1 MSNLVEFALS
11 ALSLLIILIVRR
23 YRTPQAKAPPV
34 FPYQIPW
41 IGLAST
47 FSYGAFKHLLQAHK
61 IFGPLQPVTFVVAGR
76 RIHVFTHP
84 SDITAVY
91 RNKLDLSFEKTV
103 ETFFLGCD
111 YPSDP
116 ESISR
121 LRTLLDSQ
129 HDMFVTH
136 MSPTKTADIVRSM
149 LPTMQSQIATLTK
162 CTEELDLFEWSYS
175 AIATSVL
182 TAMWGPRLLAENPGF
197 ISTLRKLDDDM
208 LKLSAGLPR
217 WMRRNETAH
226 LEAVIE
232 MFRKYYTIPQTEGPS
247 VTKDR
252 AMECFELGCTLDEIA
267 AQNTF
272 LVFGF
277 TTNMPR
283 HAAWATY
290 WISQDQNLLEKVRKE
305 IEPAFKGGEPNMDYL
320 MTECPIFKAAWNESI
335 RVSGSAQSSRSV
347 LRDTKIG
354 EYEVKEGSIV
364 LCVSRS
370 AQTLEDIWGHNPEEF
385 NADRFLNNPALERSP
400 YFRPFGGGTSLCGGR
415 HMASRLGLTFT
426 AILLRK
432 FDITAERT
440 EVSIESPLLA
450 GTFRPKGPMR
460 TRIKERSI
468 AA

>member
-1 MSNLVEFALS
+1 MTNLVEFALS
-11 ALSLLIILIVRR
+11 ALSLLVILIVRR
-23 YRTPQAKAPPV
+23 CRAPQAKAPPV

-41 IGLAST
+41 IGINDSNLLLSAYNYLTRRSGLAST
-47 FSYGAFKHLLQAHK
+47 FSYGAFKHLLQAHR
-61 IFGPLQPVTFVVAGR
+61 IFGSLQPVTFVVAGK

-84 SDITAVY
+84 RDITAVY

-116 ESISR
+116 ESIFR

-129 HDMFVTH
+129 HTLFATH

-149 LPTMQSQIATLTK
+149 LPIMQSQVTK
-162 CTEELDLFEWSYS
+162 LAQRTEEVDLFEWSYS
-175 AIATSVL
+175 ALTTAVL
-182 TAMWGPRLLAENPGF
+182 TAMWGPRLLAESPEF
-197 ISTLRKLDDDM
+197 IPTLRKLDDDM

-232 MFRKYYTIPQTEGPS
+232 MFRKYYRIPQTKGPS
-247 VTKDR
+247 VIKDR
-252 AMECFELGCTLDEIA
+252 AMECFEMGCTVDEVA
-267 AQNTF
+267 TQNTF

-290 WISQDQNLLEKVRKE
+290 WVSQDRHLLERIRNE
-305 IEPAFKGGEPNMDYL
+305 IEPAFKGEEVDTDYL
-320 MTECPIFKAAWNESI
+320 MTKCPVFKAAWNESI

-364 LCVSRS
+364 LCVSRY
-370 AQTLEDIWGHNPEEF
+370 IFFP
-385 NADRFLNNPALERSP
+385 LNGFWTPAN
-400 YFRPFGGGTSLCGGR
+400 
-415 HMASRLGLTFT
+415 
-426 AILLRK
+426 
-432 FDITAERT
+432 
-440 EVSIESPLLA
+440 
-450 GTFRPKGPMR
+450 
-460 TRIKERSI
+460 
-468 AA
+468 